1 MASRRRFYIIVLS
14 AMVLTISGF
23 ATANVWSRDLLASRD
38 AARSAGV
45 QAQTEAVEPAA
56 VQAQDPMIISYAAKF
71 VCMEPIQPGMVWYG
85 TTTPL
90 VKEKTEVLIHNP
102 NDFPVTLY
110 KKAVEASLEDD
121 PPIAPG
127 GWKRL
132 DIGPDHAV
140 KVTCDDIAGL
150 LTGDPAATFLGTYGI
165 GVEVEGFV
173 VVGMGP
179 QADPAG
185 VQRYGRL
192 DVTAEYVRCSE
203 VLKKDISYQPWWW
216 WWWWPL
222 PWRLGY
228 AYERI
233 LPIDASVN
241 VDCRGVLYDALHQDV
256 DREMGTTPEAA
267 LTHAALDV
275 GQSVGPTTITELTH
289 QSDPALVAM
298 IGGCHKL
305 DPATASVDYVLL
317 SNKGMTDP
325 DPRIPGAEGNQPD
338 QVLYP
343 WFPGHWYDLTVVMPQ
358 NISTD
363 INTYFLEWHT
373 QRWIDAGADVA
384 VVQAAMVYY
393 FPYWCG
399 WGHWWYWWNGGD
411 CIDIGVGEGESIDVE
426 QITPVR
432 AFMAQWPPQ

>member
-1 MASRRRFYIIVLS
+1 
-14 AMVLTISGF
+14 
-23 ATANVWSRDLLASRD
+23 
-38 AARSAGV
+38 
-45 QAQTEAVEPAA
+45 
-56 VQAQDPMIISYAAKF
+56 MIISYAAKF
-71 VCMEPIQPGMVWYG
+71 VCLEPIQPGTVWYG
-85 TTTPL
+85 AATPL

-102 NDFPVTLY
+102 NDFPVILY

-121 PPIAPG
+121 PPIDPG
-127 GWKRL
+127 GWKEVV
-132 DIGPDHAV
+132 IGPDYAI
-140 KVTCDDIAGL
+140 KVTCDDIAAL
-150 LTGDPAATFLGTYGI
+150 LTGNPSATFLGTFGI

-173 VVGMGP
+173 VVGLGP
-179 QADPAG
+179 QTDPTG
-185 VQRYGRL
+185 IQRYGRL
-192 DVTAEYVRCSE
+192 DVTAEYARGSE
-203 VLKKDISYQPWWW
+203 VLKKDINYQPWWW

-222 PWRLGY
+222 PWQLGY

-233 LPIDASVN
+233 LPIDAAVN
-241 VDCRGVLYDALHQDV
+241 VDCRAVLYDALHQDV
-256 DREMGTTPEAA
+256 DREMGGTPEAA
-267 LTHAALDV
+267 LTHAALEM
-275 GQSVGPTTITELTH
+275 GQSVGPTTITDLTH

-305 DPATASVDYVLL
+305 DAATASIDYVLL

-325 DPRIPGAEGNQPD
+325 DPRTPGAEGNQPE

-343 WFPGHWYDLTVVMPQ
+343 WLPGHWYDLPVVMPQ
-358 NISTD
+358 NVSTD
-363 INTYFLEWHT
+363 INTYFLEWHS

-399 WGHWWYWWNGGD
+399 WGHWWYWWNGSD

-432 AFMAQWPPQ
+432 VFMGQWPPQ